1 MYQSGH
7 DFNGRHF
14 RCPTLMR
21 SCEGSFTLWPRAWQS
36 HLNGLAWAVFIRVA
50 YSAYVN
56 LQFKVQLSFDSD
68 FRRCSE
74 SYLDTMGFEL
84 LCRSF
89 RLVFVCQKDA
99 GLLLWGLFS
108 MYINWI
114 AENNIKI
121 LNFFQSSL
129 WETKNRRGWYLL
141 IPFTVFLWI
150 CITLSYLS
158 TFFLRPKTI

>member
-7 DFNGRHF
+7 DFNGRRF

-21 SCEGSFTLWPRAWQS
+21 SCEGSFTLWPRARHCLTWMVLHELFLS
-36 HLNGLAWAVFIRVA
+36 VLLIPLMWI
-50 YSAYVN
+50 YSLKSNSRLIATSEGVPN
-56 LQFKVQLSFDSD
+56 PISTQWDSN
-68 FRRCSE
+68 CCV
-74 SYLDTMGFEL
+74 G
-84 LCRSF
+84 F